1 MYKDMFVD
9 RTPPPSEHDLAL
21 RDKSLI
27 AAEAVLKQAL
37 LDEAE
42 TRDSAAKGT
51 GAHTAEVDEEI
62 DPINPNKRDGDT
74 IDDSDMGTVGESDED
89 LEYVSESDE
98 ESDFDQ
104 ASGSLLSVLPASRA
118 PAKHQSKAW
127 MQTSEMKLRRV
138 CHLRRR
144 GSVL

>member
-62 DPINPNKRDGDT
+62 DPIDPNKRDGDT

-98 ESDFDQ
+98 ESDFDP
-104 ASGSLLSVLPASRA
+104 GEWEPAFG
-118 PAKHQSKAW
+118 PTGQQS
-127 MQTSEMKLRRV
+127 TSEAPEQNMDADVGDEAKK
-138 CHLRRR
+138 
-144 GSVL
+144 SVPSAEAR

>member
-27 AAEAVLKQAL
+27 AAEAVLK
-37 LDEAE
+37 